1 MCQMSMLTVK
11 YHIFYLWLIPNPP
24 KKKKKEKKKK
34 KKKDYGELTVNI
46 KFSHFFFFMNKSI
59 TATHFIPKC
68 E

>member
-24 KKKKKEKKKK
+24 PKKKQKKKKKKKK

-46 KFSHFFFFMNKSI
+46 KFSHFFFL
-59 TATHFIPKC
+59 
-68 E
+68 

>member
-24 KKKKKEKKKK
+24 KKKKKQKKKK

-46 KFSHFFFFMNKSI
+46 KFSHFFFMNKSI